1 MKKVMKKIKKTTKIK
16 KKKIDKKQII
26 INANPR
32 NQTTSQQLI
41 QQQSQ

>member
-1 MKKVMKKIKKTTKIK
+1 MKKIKRTPKIK

-26 INANPR
+26 INANPP
-32 NQTTSQQLI
+32 NQTTSQQPI